1 VTPRE
6 RVLSVLHGEMPD
18 RIPFTCY
25 DDILPRGEVEAG
37 LREEG
42 LALVIHCPVFA
53 TERPHIEVERREYY
67 ENGRLF
73 IRETFRTPAG
83 EVWQTRRTGGGYGT
97 SRLSEYLIKQPE
109 DYKVVEFMV
118 RDEIYTPTW

>member
-1 VTPRE
+1 
-6 RVLSVLHGEMPD
+6 M
-18 RIPFTCY
+18 
-25 DDILPRGEVEAG
+25 
-37 LREEG
+37 
-42 LALVIHCPVFA
+42 
-53 TERPHIEVERREYY
+53 ERREYY

-83 EVWQTRRTGGGYGT
+83 EVWQTWRTGGGYAT

-118 RDEIYTPTW
+118 RDEIYAPTYDQFLVATDALGEAGLVMGV